1 MLGTRAAVAAG
12 ACVVLRRLRKRAAAW
27 VPRVLLCA
35 GGCLAAA
42 AFTAVPARADEP
54 PTVEVSGG
62 GEIGG
67 HLWSAY
73 TNTTVALSGLIAS
86 VPKSIRED
94 GWRLRA
100 GAGYW
105 EYARRQTIWISGVGE
120 QSVRRRRTGS
130 FADALLGYQAGL
142 GPLTLKVFAGSVY
155 ANERRLI
162 DGEDEGSIGPYTAA
176 RVLVESWY
184 NLTPNSFAQLDAGWT
199 SRLDEI
205 TARGR
210 LGYRIT
216 PEISLGPEL
225 GYWSASH
232 EWGSGRD
239 DLIRYGGFVR
249 YEWTAGEVSLSA
261 GMTDTDEGRE
271 FYATLNALLRF

>member
-1 MLGTRAAVAAG
+1 MVAPVRAE
-12 ACVVLRRLRKRAAAW
+12 
-27 VPRVLLCA
+27 
-35 GGCLAAA
+35 
-42 AFTAVPARADEP
+42 EP

-62 GEIGG
+62 GEIGA

-73 TNTTVALSGLIAS
+73 TNTTVVLSGWLAG

-105 EYARRQTIWISGVGE
+105 RMQGRRDVCIALPGPIPQCE
-120 QSVRRRRTGS
+120 VRRAKKRRTGS
-130 FADALLGYQAGL
+130 FADLLLGYQAGL
-142 GPLTLKVFAGSVY
+142 GPLTLKVFAGGVY
-155 ANERRLI
+155 ANQRYLVDDED
-162 DGEDEGSIGPYTAA
+162 DGSPGAFTAG

-184 NLTPNSFAQLDAGWT
+184 NLTPDAFAQLDMGWT

-216 PEISLGPEL
+216 PQISLGPEL
-225 GYWSASH
+225 SYWSADR
-232 EWGSGRD
+232 ERVAGRD

-249 YEWTAGEVSLSA
+249 YEWPAGEVSVSA
-261 GMTDTDEGRE
+261 GMTDGADDNG

>member
-1 MLGTRAAVAAG
+1 MPRVSTCAVCGLAAV
-12 ACVVLRRLRKRAAAW
+12 
-27 VPRVLLCA
+27 
-35 GGCLAAA
+35 LAAIP
-42 AFTAVPARADEP
+42 VRAEEP

-62 GEIGG
+62 GETGG

-73 TNTTVALSGLIAS
+73 TNTTVVLSGWLAG

-105 EYARRQTIWISGVGE
+105 EYSRRGFVCVPLPGPINQCQERRVTKKRSG
-120 QSVRRRRTGS
+120 SS
-130 FADALLGYQAGL
+130 ADFLLGYQSGL
-142 GPLTLKVFAGSVY
+142 GPLTLKVFAGGVY
-155 ANERRLI
+155 ANQQYLV
-162 DGEDEGSIGPYTAA
+162 DGEDDGSPGAFTAA

-184 NLTPNSFAQLDAGWT
+184 NLTPDAFAQLDMGWM

-216 PEISLGPEL
+216 PQISLGPEL
-225 GYWSASH
+225 SYWSAH
-232 EWGSGRD
+232 RELEAGRD

-249 YEWTAGEVSLSA
+249 YEWSAGEVSVSA
-261 GMTDTDEGRE
+261 GMTDGAGDNA

>member
-1 MLGTRAAVAAG
+1 LACTGCCLTAAVLTTLP
-12 ACVVLRRLRKRAAAW
+12 V
-27 VPRVLLCA
+27 CA
-35 GGCLAAA
+35 E
-42 AFTAVPARADEP
+42 EP
-54 PTVEVSGG
+54 PTVEVVGG

-73 TNTTVALSGLIAS
+73 TNTTVALSGWLAG

-94 GWRLRA
+94 GWRFRA

-105 EYARRQTIWISGVGE
+105 EYSRRQTVWISGVGE
-120 QSVRRRRTGS
+120 QNVRRRRTGS
-130 FADALLGYQAGL
+130 FADALLGYQASL
-142 GPLTLKVFAGSVY
+142 GPLTLKVFAGAVY
-155 ANERRLI
+155 ANEQRLI
-162 DGEDEGSIGPYTAA
+162 DGEDEGSTGPFTAA

-184 NLTPNSFAQLDAGWT
+184 NLTPDAFAQLDMGWM

-205 TARGR
+205 SARGR
-210 LGYRIT
+210 LGYRVT
-216 PEISLGPEL
+216 PEISAGPEV
-225 GYWSASH
+225 GYWSAAR

-249 YEWTAGEVSLSA
+249 YEWSAGEVSLSA
-261 GMTDTDEGRE
+261 GLTDGAESSD

>member
-1 MLGTRAAVAAG
+1 M
-12 ACVVLRRLRKRAAAW
+12 
-27 VPRVLLCA
+27 PRVLLCA
-35 GGCLAAA
+35 GCCLAAQ
-42 AFTAVPARADEP
+42 AVAPVRAEDP

-62 GEIGG
+62 GETGG
-67 HLWSAY
+67 HLWSVY
-73 TNTTVALSGLIAS
+73 SNTTVALSGWLAG

-105 EYARRQTIWISGVGE
+105 EYARRG
-120 QSVRRRRTGS
+120 SVCVQVPGPIPQCAERRAKLRRTGS
-130 FADALLGYQAGL
+130 FADLLLGYQAGL
-142 GPLTLKVFAGSVY
+142 GALTLKVFVGGVY
-155 ANERRLI
+155 ANQQYRV
-162 DGEDEGSIGPYTAA
+162 DGEDDGSPGSFTAA

-184 NLTPNSFAQLDAGWT
+184 NLTPDAFAQLDMGWM

-216 PEISLGPEL
+216 REISLGPEVS
-225 GYWSASH
+225 YWSADR
-232 EWGSGRD
+232 EFESGRD
-239 DLIRYGGFVR
+239 DLVRFGGFVR
-249 YEWTAGEVSLSA
+249 YEWGGGEISASA
-261 GMTDTDEGRE
+261 GMTDGAEGRD

>member
-1 MLGTRAAVAAG
+1 MLACAGCCFVAAV
-12 ACVVLRRLRKRAAAW
+12 
-27 VPRVLLCA
+27 
-35 GGCLAAA
+35 LA
-42 AFTAVPARADEP
+42 VGPARAEEP
-54 PTVEVSGG
+54 PTVEVAGG

-73 TNTTVALSGLIAS
+73 TNTTVALSGWLGG

-105 EYARRQTIWISGVGE
+105 EYARRQLVWISGIGE
-120 QSVRRRRTGS
+120 QNVRRRRTGS
-130 FADALLGYQAGL
+130 FADLLLGYQAGL
-142 GPLTLKVFAGSVY
+142 GPLTLKVFAGAVY
-155 ANERRLI
+155 ANEQRLI
-162 DGEDEGSIGPYTAA
+162 DGEDEGSTGPYTAA

-184 NLTPNSFAQLDAGWT
+184 NLTPDAFAQLDMGWM

-210 LGYRIT
+210 LGYRFM
-216 PEISLGPEL
+216 PEFSAGPEV
-225 GYWSASH
+225 GYWSAAR

-239 DLIRYGGFVR
+239 DLIRYGAFVR
-249 YEWTAGEVSLSA
+249 YEWFGGEISASA
-261 GMTDTDEGRE
+261 GLADGAEDNE

>member
-1 MLGTRAAVAAG
+1 M
-12 ACVVLRRLRKRAAAW
+12 
-27 VPRVLLCA
+27 PRVSACA
-35 GGCLAAA
+35 GCCLAAA
-42 AFTAVPARADEP
+42 LLTIAPVRAEEP

-73 TNTTVALSGLIAS
+73 TNTTVVLSGWLAG

-105 EYARRQTIWISGVGE
+105 RYESSRPYCAKLPSQLFGCYETTVKRKH
-120 QSVRRRRTGS
+120 TGS
-130 FADALLGYQAGL
+130 VADLLLGYQAGL
-142 GPLTLKVFAGSVY
+142 GPLTIKVFAGGVY
-155 ANERRLI
+155 ANQQYLK
-162 DGEDEGSIGPYTAA
+162 DGEDDGSPGTFTAA

-184 NLTPNSFAQLDAGWT
+184 NLTLDAFAQLDMGWM
-199 SRLDEI
+199 SRLDET

-216 PEISLGPEL
+216 PQISLGPEL
-225 GYWSASH
+225 SYWSADR
-232 EWGSGRD
+232 ELEPGRD
-239 DLIRYGGFVR
+239 DLIRYGGFAR
-249 YEWTAGEVSLSA
+249 YEWSAGEVSVSA
-261 GMTDTDEGRE
+261 GMTDGAEDND

>member
-1 MLGTRAAVAAG
+1 M
-12 ACVVLRRLRKRAAAW
+12 
-27 VPRVLLCA
+27 PRVLLCA